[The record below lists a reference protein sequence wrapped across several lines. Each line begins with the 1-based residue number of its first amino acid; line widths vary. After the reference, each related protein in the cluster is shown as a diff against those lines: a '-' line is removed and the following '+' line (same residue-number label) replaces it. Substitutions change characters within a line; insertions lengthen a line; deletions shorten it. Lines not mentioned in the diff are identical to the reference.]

1 MSKGRLGED
10 NDKEISQEERIKSL
24 IEIRLSEIPEK
35 KEFTKRELAE
45 LILKEM
51 DFAFE
56 YMDSVEF
63 QED

>member
-24 IEIRLSEIPEK
+24 IE
-35 KEFTKRELAE
+35 
-45 LILKEM
+45 
-51 DFAFE
+51 
-56 YMDSVEF
+56 MDSVEF